1 MNALKET
8 VKQYFSNKTKEEL
21 LDMVADLFITAMNT
35 NVMQGMA
42 DANMQYVNEQQQKA
56 LMDAINGDCSKII
69 QYCRKLKSNRTFNG
83 LKKIKCN
90 QEACD
95 YYFEEDE
102 RYSEEND

>member
-42 DANMQYVNEQQQKA
+42 DAIGYCKQKDIDIEWFIEQK
-56 LMDAINGDCSKII
+56 MKYN
-69 QYCRKLKSNRTFNG
+69 KLRPYKHGN
-83 LKKIKCN
+83 KK
-90 QEACD
+90 
-95 YYFEEDE
+95 Y
-102 RYSEEND
+102 

>member
-1 MNALKET
+1 MNALKEA

-56 LMDAINGDCSKII
+56 LMDAINGDCREITEFVKNPIDTSASS
-69 QYCRKLKSNRTFNG
+69 LTT
-83 LKKIKCN
+83 KIK
-90 QEACD
+90 EGGI
-95 YYFEEDE
+95 
-102 RYSEEND
+102 

>member
-1 MNALKET
+1 MNALKEA

-56 LMDAINGDCSKII
+56 LMDAINGDCREITEFVKNPIDTSASPLTEKI
-69 QYCRKLKSNRTFNG
+69 RKG
-83 LKKIKCN
+83 GI
-90 QEACD
+90 
-95 YYFEEDE
+95 
-102 RYSEEND
+102 

>member
-1 MNALKET
+1 MNALKEA

-56 LMDAINGDCSKII
+56 LMDAINGDCREIREFVKNPIDTSTSP
-69 QYCRKLKSNRTFNG
+69 LTA
-83 LKKIKCN
+83 KIK
-90 QEACD
+90 EGGI
-95 YYFEEDE
+95 
-102 RYSEEND
+102 